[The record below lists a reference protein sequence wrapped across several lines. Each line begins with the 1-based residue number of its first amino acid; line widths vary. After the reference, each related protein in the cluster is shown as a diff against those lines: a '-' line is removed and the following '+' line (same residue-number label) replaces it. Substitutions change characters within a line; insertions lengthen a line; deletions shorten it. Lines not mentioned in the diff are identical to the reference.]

1 MSLFKS
7 QASTLQPSPAL
18 LGHHLSRL
26 LKLET
31 WRHPGFLPLPHHSHV
46 IIRHQVLSF
55 LLAKQSL
62 NWPTS
67 PLHMHYLVSIHLFS
81 PAPLV
86 EPAHR
91 IPVPP
96 TPFALRARSVFYTSS
111 QDDVLKSGIGSCD
124 PRALFNLSCC
134 SIPYLAK
141 SKLSTPAPEVRH
153 GSGPAFVTFCLIST
167 LFLAHFV
174 STTLASL

>member
-1 MSLFKS
+1 MSLVKS
-7 QASTLQPSPAL
+7 QAGTLQPSPAL

-26 LKLET
+26 LKSET
-31 WRHPGFLPLPHHSHV
+31 WSHPGFLPLPHHSHV
-46 IIRHQVLSF
+46 LRHQVLSF

-67 PLHMHYLVSIHLFS
+67 PLHVHYLVSIHHFS

-96 TPFALRARSVFYTSS
+96 TPLPFVQGVFYTSS
-111 QDDVLKSGIGSCD
+111 QGDVLKSGIGSCD
-124 PRALFNLSCC
+124 SRASFNLSCC

-141 SKLSTPAPEVRH
+141 SKLSTPAPEVLH

-167 LFLAHFV
+167 LFLAHFA